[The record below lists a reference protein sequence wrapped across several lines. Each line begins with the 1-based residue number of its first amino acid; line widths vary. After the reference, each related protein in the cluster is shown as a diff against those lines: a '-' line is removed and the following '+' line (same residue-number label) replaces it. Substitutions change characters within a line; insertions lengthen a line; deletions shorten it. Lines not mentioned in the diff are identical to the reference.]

1 MNRSTYNHSNLSFQL
16 SRYAFAVFAFFF
28 LITANANAQLPKE
41 LPAAASSGKANAGS
55 LLTQFANAIKPSSFT
70 DEWSGQKGNWLSTAG
85 KIASAPGFA
94 SSVASLTKF
103 IKPSMFKD
111 AFKPENLI
119 KTASTA
125 KSMADATGLLK
136 SLEGGLKPEA
146 MVAGWAGK
154 KSSWLSALSLLK

>member
-1 MNRSTYNHSNLSFQL
+1 MIETTPGSNNPMPFS
-16 SRYAFAVFAFFF
+16 Y
-28 LITANANAQLPKE
+28 
-41 LPAAASSGKANAGS
+41 S
-55 LLTQFANAIKPSSFT
+55 LCSC
-70 DEWSGQKGNWLSTAG
+70 
-85 KIASAPGFA
+85 IARN
-94 SSVASLTKF
+94 

-111 AFKPENLI
+111 AFKPENLL